1 MVQIVGPLG
10 LVHKY
15 DISGGKYTC
24 ALSVGETGIE
34 PEPPEKEGNVV
45 LYSQKSRNV
54 FNSHTVI
61 FIKYQRDSLGG
72 VSLLRDCP
80 LKTAFI

>member
-1 MVQIVGPLG
+1 MVQIAGPLG

-34 PEPPEKEGNVV
+34 PEPPEKEGI
-45 LYSQKSRNV
+45 KETWFCIRRNHET
-54 FNSHTVI
+54 SSI
-61 FIKYQRDSLGG
+61 AIQ
-72 VSLLRDCP
+72 
-80 LKTAFI
+80 IQ